1 MAEFLRDMK
10 KYETL
15 IKNDLINFNGKSNRV
30 ETEIRRGKGQYKA
43 DVMLWIACARPDISD
58 GYCEMLINTFHANPN
73 FVAPYGPHS
82 SCLMVASGLP
92 DPKKIEILLNKGVDV
107 NYQSP
112 VTDYTA
118 LTIAVTARQ
127 ALNCRIL
134 IFAGATTD
142 VVFRRADPENGVAQ
156 LTLLDYANT
165 LEDPTGLKIKE
176 AFTTHPAQVATTMAL
191 FIGQSMREGFINHD
205 FKNIEDFYKFLN
217 VPLPEPNVGDEHAGG
232 SSIKRKRRRRTKRRK
247 TNKKRKTNRRNK

>member
-1 MAEFLRDMK
+1 MAGFLSDMNR
-10 KYETL
+10 YEKL
-15 IKNDLINFNGKSNRV
+15 IKNDLLNFKGKNDRVAIEIGRGNR
-30 ETEIRRGKGQYKA
+30 EYKA
-43 DVMLWIACARPDISD
+43 NVMLWIACARPYIPVE
-58 GYCEMLINTFHANPN
+58 YCEMLIETFGADPDY
-73 FVAPYGPHS
+73 VAPYGPQS

-92 DPKKIEILLNKGVDV
+92 DPKKIEILLNKGADV

-118 LTIAVTARQ
+118 LTVAVTARQ

-205 FKNIEDFYKFLN
+205 FKNIEDFYKFLK
-217 VPLPEPNVGDEHAGG
+217 VPEEEANVGDEPEGG
-232 SSIKRKRRRRTKRRK
+232 SSRKIKRRRRTKRRK
-247 TNKKRKTNRRNK
+247 TNKKRRTNRRK